1 MDSNSTPWSSD
12 SAPLSIHTEVVTV
25 APTVFPRVGYS
36 ILSFL
41 MFINTLLSVFNNGL
55 VIIVMLRNPSLLHP
69 MNVFIF
75 SLAVSDLMIGLC
87 GSLVVTITNYQGS
100 FFIGHTACVFQGF
113 SVNYFGLV
121 SLCTLTL
128 LAYERYNVVCK
139 PKAGLKLSMRRSII
153 GLLFVW
159 IFCLFWAVTPL
170 FGWSSYGP
178 EGVQTSCSLAWE
190 ERSWSNYSYLIFY
203 TLLCFLLPVAIIIY
217 CYFKLLMWVNF
228 AFSQLNRSV
237 ELQGGRCSKKENNH
251 AIRMVLAMIIA
262 FFVCW
267 LPYTALSVVVVVD
280 PELYIPPLVATM
292 PMYFAKTSPV
302 YNPIIYFLSNKQF
315 RDCALEVLSCG
326 RYIPHEPRSVSILM
340 RPLNKGSRLSSLSR
354 NVNMHSKVLPL

>member
-1 MDSNSTPWSSD
+1 MDSNSTLLSSG
-12 SAPLSIHTEVVTV
+12 SPPSIHPEMATST
-25 APTVFPRVGYS
+25 PTIFPRVGYN

-41 MFINTLLSVFNNGL
+41 MFINTVLSVFNNVL
-55 VIIVMLRNPSLLHP
+55 AITVLLRNPSLLQP
-69 MNVFIF
+69 MNIFIL

-87 GSLVVTITNYQGS
+87 GSLIVTITNYQGS
-100 FFIGHTACVFQGF
+100 YFIGHTACVFQGF
-113 SVNYFGLV
+113 AVNYFGLV

-128 LAYERYNVVCK
+128 LAYERYNVVCL
-139 PKAGLKLSMRRSII
+139 PRNGLKLSMRRSIN

-159 IFCLFWAVTPL
+159 IFCLFWAVAPL

-203 TLLCFLLPVAIIIY
+203 TLLCFILPVAVIIY
-217 CYFKLLMWVNF
+217 CYSKMLTSMNK
-228 AFSQLNRSV
+228 LNRSV
-237 ELQGGRCSKKENNH
+237 ELQGGRSSQKENEH
-251 AIRMVLAMIIA
+251 AISMVLSMIIA

-280 PELYIPPLVATM
+280 PTLYIPPLVATM

-302 YNPIIYFLSNKQF
+302 YNPIIYFLTNKQF
-315 RDCALEVLSCG
+315 RDATLEMLSCG
-326 RYIPHEPRSVSILM
+326 RYISHMPTTVSINM
-340 RPLNKGSRLSSLSR
+340 RSLNKRSRMTSLGR
-354 NVNMHSKVLPL
+354 NINTHSKVLPL

>member
-1 MDSNSTPWSSD
+1 MERNSTPLTSIPSEMMVTD
-12 SAPLSIHTEVVTV
+12 API
-25 APTVFPRVGYS
+25 FPAVGYS

-41 MFINTLLSVFNNGL
+41 MFINTVFSVFNNGL
-55 VIIVMLRNPSLLHP
+55 VIIVMLRNMSLLQP
-69 MNVFIF
+69 MNILIL
-75 SLAVSDLMIGLC
+75 SLAVSDLMIALC
-87 GSLVVTITNYQGS
+87 GSLVATITNYRRS

-128 LAYERYNVVCK
+128 LAFERYNVVCH
-139 PKAGLKLSMRRSII
+139 PKDASGVSMRRSKQ

-170 FGWSSYGP
+170 FGWSSYSP

-190 ERSWSNYSYLIFY
+190 ERSWSNYSYLILY
-203 TLLCFLLPVAIIIY
+203 TLLCFIIPVAIIIY
-217 CYFKLLMWVNF
+217 CYFHVLKTLRK
-228 AFSQLNRSV
+228 LNRSL
-237 ELQGGRCSKKENNH
+237 ELQGGRSRKSENDH
-251 AIRMVLAMIIA
+251 AISMVVAMIIT

-267 LPYTALSVVVVVD
+267 LPYTALSVVVVVN
-280 PELYIPPLVATM
+280 PELHIPPLVATL

-302 YNPIIYFLSNKQF
+302 YNPIIYFFSNKKF

-326 RYIPHEPRSVSILM
+326 QYVPRGPTSVSI
-340 RPLNKGSRLSSLSR
+340 PLYSLNVGSCLSSISR
-354 NVNMHSKVLPL
+354 SASMHSKVLPL

>member
-1 MDSNSTPWSSD
+1 M
-12 SAPLSIHTEVVTV
+12 VVTV
-25 APTVFPRVGYS
+25 PPTIFPHVGYS

-41 MFINTLLSVFNNGL
+41 MFINTVLSVFNNSL
-55 VIIVMLRNPSLLHP
+55 VIVVMLRNSVLLQP
-69 MNVFIF
+69 MNVLILN
-75 SLAVSDLMIGLC
+75 LAVSDLMIGLC

-100 FFIGHTACVFQGF
+100 YFIGHTACVLQGF

-139 PKAGLKLSMRRSII
+139 PKAGLKLSMRRSIF
-153 GLLFVW
+153 GLLLVW
-159 IFCLFWAVTPL
+159 IFCLFWAVAPL

-203 TLLCFLLPVAIIIY
+203 TLLCFIIPVAIIIY
-217 CYFKLLMWVNF
+217 CYFKLLKSM
-228 AFSQLNRSV
+228 SKLNRSV
-237 ELQGGRCSKKENNH
+237 ELQGGRSSQKENDH
-251 AIRMVLAMIIA
+251 AINMVLAMVVA

-267 LPYTALSVVVVVD
+267 LPYTALSLVVVID
-280 PELYIPPLVATM
+280 PELHIPPLVATM

-326 RYIPHEPRSVSILM
+326 RYIPHGSTSVSIRM
-340 RPLNKGSRLSSLSR
+340 HSVNKGSCLSSFGRS
-354 NVNMHSKVLPL
+354 VNTHSKVLPL

>member
-1 MDSNSTPWSSD
+1 MDSNSTQWSSG
-12 SAPLSIHTEVVTV
+12 SQPQSIFTEVATVT
-25 APTVFPRVGYS
+25 PTIFPRVGYS

-41 MFINTLLSVFNNGL
+41 MFINTMLTVFNNGL
-55 VIIVMLRNPSLLHP
+55 VITVMLRNPSLLQP
-69 MNVFIF
+69 MTVFIL

-87 GSLVVTITNYQGS
+87 GSLVVTITNYKGS

-113 SVNYFGLV
+113 AVNYFGLV

-139 PKAGLKLSMRRSII
+139 PRAGLKLSMRRSII
-153 GLLFVW
+153 GLIFVY
-159 IFCLFWAVTPL
+159 IYCLFWAVAPL

-190 ERSWSNYSYLIFY
+190 DRSWSNYSYLIIY
-203 TLLCFLLPVAIIIY
+203 TLLCFIIPVTVIIY
-217 CYFKLLMWVNF
+217 CYCKVLTSLNK
-228 AFSQLNRSV
+228 LNRSV
-237 ELQGGRCSKKENNH
+237 ELQGGRSSQKENDH
-251 AIRMVLAMIIA
+251 AINMVLAMIIT

-267 LPYTALSVVVVVD
+267 LPYTALSLVIVLD

-315 RDCALEVLSCG
+315 RDAALEVVSCG
-326 RYIPHEPRSVSILM
+326 RYIPRVPTPVTINM
-340 RPLNKGSRLSSLSR
+340 RTFNSR
-354 NVNMHSKVLPL
+354 NRLTSFSRNISSHSRVLPL

>member
-1 MDSNSTPWSSD
+1 MDSNSTAWSS
-12 SAPLSIHTEVVTV
+12 SSPPTSTYTEMMVTA
-25 APTVFPRVGYS
+25 APTIFPPVGYS

-41 MFINTLLSVFNNGL
+41 MFINTVLSVFNNGL
-55 VIIVMLRNPSLLHP
+55 VIMVMLRNPSLLQP

-87 GSLVVTITNYQGS
+87 GSLIATITNYQGS
-100 FFIGHTACVFQGF
+100 YFIGHGACVFQGF

-128 LAYERYNVVCK
+128 LAFERYNLVCN
-139 PKAGLKLSMRRSII
+139 PKSGFKLSMRRSIT
-153 GLLFVW
+153 GLMFVW
-159 IFCLFWAVTPL
+159 VFCLFWAVTPL

-190 ERSWSNYSYLIFY
+190 ERSWSNYSYLILY
-203 TLLCFLLPVAIIIY
+203 TLLCFILPVAIIIY
-217 CYFKLLMWVNF
+217 CYYKVLKSLNK
-228 AFSQLNRSV
+228 LNRSI
-237 ELQGGRCSKKENNH
+237 ELQGGQSRQSDNDH
-251 AIRMVLAMIIA
+251 AVIMVLAMIVA

-280 PELYIPPLVATM
+280 PDLFIPPLVATL

-326 RYIPHEPRSVSILM
+326 HYIPHGPTSLSIPMRSM
-340 RPLNKGSRLSSLSR
+340 NRGSCLSSISR
-354 NVNMHSKVLPL
+354 SANMHSKVLPV